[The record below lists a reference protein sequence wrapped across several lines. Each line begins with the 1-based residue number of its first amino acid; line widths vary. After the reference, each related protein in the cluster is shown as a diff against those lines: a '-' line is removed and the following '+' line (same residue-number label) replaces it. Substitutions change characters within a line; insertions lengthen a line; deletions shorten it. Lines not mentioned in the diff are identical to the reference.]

1 MEFDYLVHLYTFV
14 GQQAAFGEHL
24 RGDTL
29 QERDL
34 GRYRHLQREAV
45 IHDSVGL
52 DDAVAEHEALCFIA
66 LEISDM
72 MNEGGLFN
80 LYSFWQGGF
89 GLLSTV
95 IMALKF
101 CHVFTSSMTDSNLI
115 WHALVGLQ
123 TSIASTNLNVTMT
136 RSLWKDN

>member
-1 MEFDYLVHLYTFV
+1 MEFDYLVHLYIFV

-52 DDAVAEHEALCFIA
+52 DDAVAEHEALC
-66 LEISDM
+66 
-72 MNEGGLFN
+72 
-80 LYSFWQGGF
+80 LYGIRDFR
-89 GLLSTV
+89 
-95 IMALKF
+95 
-101 CHVFTSSMTDSNLI
+101 HDE
-115 WHALVGLQ
+115 
-123 TSIASTNLNVTMT
+123 
-136 RSLWKDN
+136 